1 MNWADLPSRLKAFIV
16 FIACLALPIFAWSG
30 WELLD
35 KNEHDYIWLA
45 LLALITIPFAHLFP
59 SLSFTITI
67 GDTFIMAIAMMYGI
81 APCVV
86 ATGVYIFCVSIYV
99 PWPNVYAHRV
109 IFNTSSTICC
119 ALIYSSVFG
128 AMTKEINS
136 FVEIIFPAIVL
147 ITVYFLVNSILTSIA
162 IAWANREKIAKFWV
176 KSCLPLLFEYP
187 LSLACAMAIVGFYR
201 YKNAFSM
208 NDLIPLLGVPA
219 IILASAYIRFNKK
232 RMMESE
238 KHLKEQEK
246 LYLRTVETLALAVDA
261 KDQTTYGHIRRVRVY
276 AMGLAKLCGIKDSNE
291 LKAIETGSLLHD
303 IGKLAIDDY
312 ILNKPGRLSKQEFEK
327 IKIHAAAG
335 DEIVKHVQL
344 PFPAAKL
351 VRYHHERWDGLG
363 YPDGLKGEE
372 IPLGAR
378 ILAVADAFDAIRFS
392 RPYKLAIPMDEAL
405 ELLRAQS
412 GTIYDPA
419 LIKLFVENV
428 EELERAAVA
437 EASNLPEPSFRKYFE
452 SVNRALSAA
461 DDTAPALISSQDV
474 PADLILLAEFCN
486 TIKGHLDIEDVFP
499 LFASRMRRMLPFTA
513 CAFYLKD
520 SHDCLRAAYAS
531 GMFSEQI
538 QGNIV
543 SIGKGISGWVAAYKR
558 PMINAGPALDFM
570 DIKGDLGLFSDAL
583 VVPIVY
589 EDETLGTISL
599 YARDAATYSQQE
611 LNILQTI
618 ASLLAPLISES
629 AKFETPS
636 AEKILDPTTRVHRV
650 SYLTTVSP
658 QMIAFAEK
666 NRAPI
671 SLIYLEVRNLSQIV
685 RVYGSNSA
693 NLVLKRIADCI
704 KPELRATDI
713 LVRFG
718 HQGFVAFLP
727 GVRDEQALHCAQR
740 LKNQIKAQG
749 SLVSGQNLAIDCQTG
764 IASYPRD
771 GITIFALLQSAQKNT
786 GAFSEEI
793 LFQDHNVV
801 GFQPRS

>member
-1 MNWADLPSRLKAFIV
+1 MNWVDLPLKLKAYIATVALFAAPILAWAIWRV
-16 FIACLALPIFAWSG
+16 FTTDYDNGWVILTILAVFTVPFF
-30 WELLD
+30 LL
-35 KNEHDYIWLA
+35 
-45 LLALITIPFAHLFP
+45 IP
-59 SLSFTITI
+59 SFNATITI
-67 GDTFIMAIAMMYGI
+67 GDSFVMAIAMLYGT
-81 APCVV
+81 APCIV
-86 ATGVYIFCVSIYV
+86 ATFCYILPISILAPRPKTYVY
-99 PWPNVYAHRV
+99 RV
-109 IFNTSSTICC
+109 IFNTANTTCC
-119 ALIYSSVFG
+119 AMAYGSIYHLFNKGS
-128 AMTKEINS
+128 ADLQK
-136 FVEIIFPAIVL
+136 IILPAVAL
-147 ITVYFLVNSILTSIA
+147 VATYFLTNSLLTSIA
-162 IAWANREKIAKFWV
+162 IAWSQGGNVFKFWV
-176 KSCLPLLFEYP
+176 RSCMPLAFDYSVTAVCAVVIVSLKSINEYVP
-187 LSLACAMAIVGFYR
+187 IAVAPIIGIVWGW
-201 YKNAFSM
+201 
-208 NDLIPLLGVPA
+208 
-219 IILASAYIRFNKK
+219 NKLNTIH
-232 RMMESE
+232 MMEAE
-238 KHLKEQEK
+238 KHLKEQEQ
-246 LYLRTVETLALAVDA
+246 LYIRTVESLALAVDA

-276 AMGLAKLCGIKDSNE
+276 AMGLAKLCGIKDPNE

-335 DEIVKHVQL
+335 DEILQHVQF

-392 RPYKLAIPMDEAL
+392 RPYKLAIPMEEAL

-412 GTIYDPA
+412 GTIYAPA

-428 EELERAAVA
+428 EELEKAAVL
-437 EASNLPEPSFRKYFE
+437 EASNLTEPSFRKYFE
-452 SVNRALSAA
+452 SVNRSLSAA
-461 DDTAPALISSQDV
+461 DDSAPALLYSKDV

-499 LFASRMRRMLPFTA
+499 LFAGRMKRMLPFTT

-520 SHDCLRAAYAS
+520 SSDSLRAAYAS
-531 GMFSEQI
+531 GLFSEQV
-538 QGNIV
+538 QRNIL

-558 PMINAGPALDFM
+558 PMINAGPALDFV
-570 DIKGDLGLFSDAL
+570 DPQGDLGSFSDAL
-583 VVPIVY
+583 VVPIIY

-611 LNILQTI
+611 LDILQAI
-618 ASLLAPLISES
+618 ASLLGPLISES
-629 AKFETPS
+629 AKFEIPS
-636 AEKILDPTTRVHRV
+636 AEKILDPTTRLHRV

-666 NRAPI
+666 NKAPV
-671 SLIYLEVRNLSQIV
+671 SLIYLEVRNLSQII
-685 RVYGSNSA
+685 RIYGSNSA

-727 GVRDEQALHCAQR
+727 GVRDEQAMHCAQR
-740 LKNQIKAQG
+740 LKNQIKTLG
-749 SLVSGQNLAIDCQTG
+749 SLVSGQSLALDCRTG

-786 GAFSEEI
+786 GASPDEI
-793 LFQDHNVV
+793 ISQDHNVV
-801 GFQPRS
+801 EFQPRS

>member
-1 MNWADLPSRLKAFIV
+1 MNWVDLPLKLKAYIATVALFAAPILAWAIWRV
-16 FIACLALPIFAWSG
+16 FTTDYDNGWVILTILAVFTVPFF
-30 WELLD
+30 LL
-35 KNEHDYIWLA
+35 
-45 LLALITIPFAHLFP
+45 IP
-59 SLSFTITI
+59 SFNATITI
-67 GDTFIMAIAMMYGI
+67 GDSFVMAIAMLYGT
-81 APCVV
+81 APCIV
-86 ATGVYIFCVSIYV
+86 ATFCYILPISILAPRPKTYVY
-99 PWPNVYAHRV
+99 RV
-109 IFNTSSTICC
+109 IFNTANTTCC
-119 ALIYSSVFG
+119 AMAYGSIYHLFNKGS
-128 AMTKEINS
+128 ADLQK
-136 FVEIIFPAIVL
+136 IILPAVAL
-147 ITVYFLVNSILTSIA
+147 VATYFLTNSLLTSIA
-162 IAWANREKIAKFWV
+162 IAWSQGGNVFKFWV
-176 KSCLPLLFEYP
+176 RSCMPLAFDYSVTAVCAVVIVSLKSINEYVP
-187 LSLACAMAIVGFYR
+187 IAVAPIIGIVWGW
-201 YKNAFSM
+201 
-208 NDLIPLLGVPA
+208 
-219 IILASAYIRFNKK
+219 NKLNTIH
-232 RMMESE
+232 MMEAE
-238 KHLKEQEK
+238 KHLKEQEQ
-246 LYLRTVETLALAVDA
+246 LYIRTVESLALAVDA

-276 AMGLAKLCGIKDSNE
+276 AMGLAKLCGIKDPNE

-335 DEIVKHVQL
+335 DEILQHVQF

-392 RPYKLAIPMDEAL
+392 RPYKLAIPMEEAL

-412 GTIYDPA
+412 GTIYAPA

-428 EELERAAVA
+428 EELEKAAVL
-437 EASNLPEPSFRKYFE
+437 EASNLPAPSFRKYFE
-452 SVNRALSAA
+452 SVNRSLSAA
-461 DDTAPALISSQDV
+461 DDSAPALLYSKDV

-499 LFASRMRRMLPFTA
+499 LFAGRMKRMLPFTT

-520 SHDCLRAAYAS
+520 SSDSLRAAYAS
-531 GMFSEQI
+531 GLFSEQV
-538 QGNIV
+538 QRNIL

-558 PMINAGPALDFM
+558 PMINAGPALDFV
-570 DIKGDLGLFSDAL
+570 DPQGDLGSFSDAL
-583 VVPIVY
+583 VVPIIY

-611 LNILQTI
+611 LDILQAI
-618 ASLLAPLISES
+618 ASLLGPLISES
-629 AKFETPS
+629 AKFEIPS
-636 AEKILDPTTRVHRV
+636 AEKILDPTTRLHRV

-666 NRAPI
+666 NKAPV
-671 SLIYLEVRNLSQIV
+671 SLIYLEVRNLSQII
-685 RVYGSNSA
+685 RIYGSNSA

-727 GVRDEQALHCAQR
+727 GVRDEQAMHCAQR
-740 LKNQIKAQG
+740 LKNQIKTLG
-749 SLVSGQNLAIDCQTG
+749 SLVSGQSLALDCRTG

-786 GAFSEEI
+786 GASPDEI
-793 LFQDHNVV
+793 ISQDHNVV
-801 GFQPRS
+801 EFQPRS

>member
-1 MNWADLPSRLKAFIV
+1 MNWVDLPLKLKAYIATVALFAAPILAWAIWRV
-16 FIACLALPIFAWSG
+16 FTTDYDNGWVILTILAVFTVPFF
-30 WELLD
+30 LL
-35 KNEHDYIWLA
+35 
-45 LLALITIPFAHLFP
+45 IP
-59 SLSFTITI
+59 SFNATITI
-67 GDTFIMAIAMMYGI
+67 GDSFVMAIAMLYGT
-81 APCVV
+81 APCIV
-86 ATGVYIFCVSIYV
+86 ATFCYILPISILAPRPKTYVY
-99 PWPNVYAHRV
+99 RV
-109 IFNTSSTICC
+109 IFNTANTTCC
-119 ALIYSSVFG
+119 AMAYGSIYHLFNKGS
-128 AMTKEINS
+128 ADLQK
-136 FVEIIFPAIVL
+136 IILPAVAL
-147 ITVYFLVNSILTSIA
+147 VATYFLTNSLLTSIA
-162 IAWANREKIAKFWV
+162 IAWSQGGNVFKFWV
-176 KSCLPLLFEYP
+176 RSCMPLAFDYSVTAVCAVVIVSLKSINEYVP
-187 LSLACAMAIVGFYR
+187 IAVAPIIGIVWGW
-201 YKNAFSM
+201 
-208 NDLIPLLGVPA
+208 
-219 IILASAYIRFNKK
+219 NKLNTIH
-232 RMMESE
+232 MMEAE
-238 KHLKEQEK
+238 KHLKEQEQ
-246 LYLRTVETLALAVDA
+246 LYIRTVESLALAVDA

-276 AMGLAKLCGIKDSNE
+276 AMGLAKLCGIKDPNE

-335 DEIVKHVQL
+335 DEILQHVQF

-392 RPYKLAIPMDEAL
+392 RPYKLAIPMEEAL

-419 LIKLFVENV
+419 RIKLFVENV
-428 EELERAAVA
+428 EELEKAAVL
-437 EASNLPEPSFRKYFE
+437 EASNLTEPSFRKYFE
-452 SVNRALSAA
+452 SVNRSLSAA
-461 DDTAPALISSQDV
+461 DDSAPALLYSKDV

-499 LFASRMRRMLPFTA
+499 LFAGRMKRMLPFTT

-520 SHDCLRAAYAS
+520 SSDSLRAAYAS
-531 GMFSEQI
+531 GLFSEQV
-538 QGNIV
+538 QRNIL

-558 PMINAGPALDFM
+558 PMINAGPALDFV
-570 DIKGDLGLFSDAL
+570 DPQGDLGSFSDAL
-583 VVPIVY
+583 VVPIIY

-611 LNILQTI
+611 LDILQAI
-618 ASLLAPLISES
+618 ASLLGPLISES
-629 AKFETPS
+629 AKFEIPS
-636 AEKILDPTTRVHRV
+636 AEKILDPTTRLHRV

-666 NRAPI
+666 NKAPV
-671 SLIYLEVRNLSQIV
+671 SLIYLEVRNLSQII
-685 RVYGSNSA
+685 RIYGSNSA

-727 GVRDEQALHCAQR
+727 GVRDEQAMHCAQR
-740 LKNQIKAQG
+740 LKNQIKTLG
-749 SLVSGQNLAIDCQTG
+749 SLVSGQSLALDCRTG

-786 GAFSEEI
+786 GASPDEI
-793 LFQDHNVV
+793 ISQDHNVV
-801 GFQPRS
+801 EFQPRS

>member
-1 MNWADLPSRLKAFIV
+1 MNWVDLPLKLKAYIATVALFAAPILAWAIWRV
-16 FIACLALPIFAWSG
+16 FTTDYDNGWVILTILAVFTVPFF
-30 WELLD
+30 LL
-35 KNEHDYIWLA
+35 
-45 LLALITIPFAHLFP
+45 IP
-59 SLSFTITI
+59 SFNATITI
-67 GDTFIMAIAMMYGI
+67 GDSFVMAIAMLYGT
-81 APCVV
+81 APCIV
-86 ATGVYIFCVSIYV
+86 ATFCYILPISILAPRPKTYVY
-99 PWPNVYAHRV
+99 RV
-109 IFNTSSTICC
+109 IFNTANTTCC
-119 ALIYSSVFG
+119 AMAYGSIYHLFNKGS
-128 AMTKEINS
+128 ADLQK
-136 FVEIIFPAIVL
+136 IILPAVAL
-147 ITVYFLVNSILTSIA
+147 VATYFLTNSLLTSIA
-162 IAWANREKIAKFWV
+162 IAWSQGGNVFKFWV
-176 KSCLPLLFEYP
+176 RSCMPLAFDYSVTAVCAVVIVSLKSINEYVP
-187 LSLACAMAIVGFYR
+187 IAVAPIIGIVWGW
-201 YKNAFSM
+201 
-208 NDLIPLLGVPA
+208 
-219 IILASAYIRFNKK
+219 NKLNTIH
-232 RMMESE
+232 MMEAE
-238 KHLKEQEK
+238 KHLKEQEQ
-246 LYLRTVETLALAVDA
+246 LYIRTVESLALAVDA

-276 AMGLAKLCGIKDSNE
+276 AMGLAKLCGIKDPNE

-335 DEIVKHVQL
+335 DEILQHVQF

-392 RPYKLAIPMDEAL
+392 RPYKLAIPMEEAL

-412 GTIYDPA
+412 GTIYAPA

-428 EELERAAVA
+428 EELEKAAVL
-437 EASNLPEPSFRKYFE
+437 EASNLTEPSFRKYFE
-452 SVNRALSAA
+452 SVNRSLSAA
-461 DDTAPALISSQDV
+461 DDSAPALLYSKDV

-499 LFASRMRRMLPFTA
+499 LFAGRMKRMLPFTT

-520 SHDCLRAAYAS
+520 SSDSLRAAYAS
-531 GMFSEQI
+531 GLFSEQV
-538 QGNIV
+538 QRNIL

-558 PMINAGPALDFM
+558 PMINAGPALDCV
-570 DIKGDLGLFSDAL
+570 DPQGDLGSFRDAL
-583 VVPIVY
+583 GVPIIY

-611 LNILQTI
+611 LDILQAI
-618 ASLLAPLISES
+618 ASLLGPLISES
-629 AKFETPS
+629 AKFEIPS
-636 AEKILDPTTRVHRV
+636 AEKILDPTTRLHRV

-666 NRAPI
+666 NKAPV
-671 SLIYLEVRNLSQIV
+671 SLIYLEVRNLSQII
-685 RVYGSNSA
+685 RIYGSNSA

-727 GVRDEQALHCAQR
+727 GVRDEQAMHCAQR
-740 LKNQIKAQG
+740 LKNQIKTLG
-749 SLVSGQNLAIDCQTG
+749 SLVSGQSLALDCRTG
-764 IASYPRD
+764 IASYHRD
-771 GITIFALLQSAQKNT
+771 GITIFARLQSAQKNT
-786 GAFSEEI
+786 GASPDEI
-793 LFQDHNVV
+793 ISQDHNVV
-801 GFQPRS
+801 EFQPRS